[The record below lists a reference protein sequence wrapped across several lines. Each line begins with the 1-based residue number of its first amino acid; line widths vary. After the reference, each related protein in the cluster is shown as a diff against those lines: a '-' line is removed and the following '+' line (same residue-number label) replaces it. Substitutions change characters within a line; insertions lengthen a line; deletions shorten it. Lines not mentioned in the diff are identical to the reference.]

1 MTIMLC
7 YTQTTSRSR
16 ISERYPL
23 LNQLEFFMAW
33 IVTKFF
39 ITATIIVL
47 VSELAKRSDKLGALL
62 ASLPLVTVL
71 ALIWLHFEGQPK
83 EKLANHAF
91 YTFCMLCTHCR
102 CFSPSYA
109 HAAISLFCITWNRHC
124 HHHGIVWHYCLDST
138 HFRCRFT
145 LDFVPASKVNWSIHV
160 KRRVCAIR

>member
-91 YTFCMLCTHCR
+91 YTFWYVVHTLPMFLAFPMLMQRFH
-102 CFSPSYA
+102 FFV
-109 HAAISLFCITWNRHC
+109 SLGI
-124 HHHGIVWHYCLDST
+124 GIVITMVSFGIIVWIARTFGVDL
-138 HFRCRFT
+138 
-145 LDFVPASKVNWSIHV
+145 L
-160 KRRVCAIR
+160 

>member
-1 MTIMLC
+1 
-7 YTQTTSRSR
+7 
-16 ISERYPL
+16 
-23 LNQLEFFMAW
+23 MAW

-91 YTFCMLCTHCR
+91 YTFWYVVATLPMFLAFPMLMQRFH
-102 CFSPSYA
+102 FFV
-109 HAAISLFCITWNRHC
+109 SLGI
-124 HHHGIVWHYCLDST
+124 GIVITMVSFGIIVWIARTFGVDL
-138 HFRCRFT
+138 
-145 LDFVPASKVNWSIHV
+145 L
-160 KRRVCAIR
+160 

>member
-91 YTFCMLCTHCR
+91 YTFWYVVATLPMFLAFPMLMQRFH
-102 CFSPSYA
+102 FFV
-109 HAAISLFCITWNRHC
+109 SLGI
-124 HHHGIVWHYCLDST
+124 GIVITMVSFGIIVWIARTFGVDL
-138 HFRCRFT
+138 
-145 LDFVPASKVNWSIHV
+145 L
-160 KRRVCAIR
+160 